1 LSDSTAAPDESR
13 SVPWQNRQS
22 ALENISVGGNLTT
35 GDIDQGIHIHLPPP
49 PTTEPKHFTVPY
61 PRNVYFTGRD
71 NILSQLH
78 EALRQSGTAA
88 LSQANAIS
96 GLGGVGK
103 TQTAVE
109 YAYRY
114 FEQESGYDWV
124 LWVNASNLTL
134 AASFGALATDL
145 ALPNHRENKLDENTA
160 AVLHWLETTDC
171 WLLIFDNVDDPQA
184 VKPFRPQN
192 PKGRMLFTSRVQRL
206 ESLGVGRAIALDTMT
221 AAEAAEFL
229 WRRTERSP
237 LAPLEKEGTEP
248 DVLKVS
254 LFNGDLGGSNT
265 FDSDEQRSIAA
276 LAQTLGYLPLALEQA
291 AAYILEDGVTFTDYL
306 DEYRQSRLQLLEEQK
321 PQTGHYPDSVATTWK
336 INFAAVTANSPAAAD
351 LLSLSAFLA
360 PDNIPYELLKR
371 GKEQFG
377 EWLSQ
382 ALENAAEKPLV
393 LPKLLKELT
402 RYSLI
407 RLETDDRYS
416 IHRMV
421 QEALRDA
428 LTPEQR
434 QQWIDRTVAALN
446 QTFPDPE
453 FENWRW
459 CDRLVE
465 QVQAIELPQ
474 ANQTI
479 ELGLLLNQTGY
490 FLNEQGRYEE
500 AEPLYLQALDIRRSQ
515 LGDTHPFTAT
525 SLNNL
530 AVLYQSQGRY
540 ADAEPLCLQALD
552 IWRLQLGE
560 THPFTATSLNNLAEL
575 YQSQGRYADAEPLY
589 LQALDIWRLQLGETH
604 PFTATSLNNLA
615 GLYRSQGCYADAE
628 PLYLQAL
635 EITRLQLGETHPTT
649 ATSLNNLA
657 LLYKSQG
664 RYADAEPLYLQ
675 TLEIRRSQLGETH
688 PDTAASLSN
697 LAGLYRAQG
706 RYADA
711 EPLLL
716 QALHIRRSQLGETH
730 PSTATSLNNL
740 AGLYQSQGRYAEA
753 ELLLLQALHIRRSRL
768 GETHPDTAGS
778 LNNLAG
784 LYKLQGRYTD
794 AEPLYLQAL
803 EIRRSQLGDTHP
815 DTAGSLNNL
824 ATLYKSQGRYNEA
837 EPLYL
842 QTLAILMQSL
852 GENHPNTQTTWNKF
866 VYLLQQAIEAGRAAQ
881 LSDHPLTQHILVQL
895 QAEPQ

>member
-1 LSDSTAAPDESR
+1 MSDSTAAPDESR

-160 AVLHWLETTDC
+160 AVLHWLETTDR

-229 WRRTERSP
+229 WRRTGRSP
-237 LAPLEKEGTEP
+237 LAPLEKGGTEP

-254 LFNGDLGGSNT
+254 LFKGNLGGSNT

-276 LAQTLGYLPLALEQA
+276 LAKTLGYLPLALEQA
-291 AAYILEDGVTFTDYL
+291 AAYILAKGVSFATYL
-306 DEYRQSRLQLLEEQK
+306 RSYDKRRLQLLEKEK
-321 PQTGHYPDSVATTWK
+321 PQIGDYPESVATTWT
-336 INFAAVTANSPAAAD
+336 INFEAVQASSAAAAD
-351 LLSLSAFLA
+351 LLRLSAFLA
-360 PDNIPYELLKR
+360 PDNIPYEILAL
-371 GKEQFG
+371 GNEQLG
-377 EWLSQ
+377 EPLSV
-382 ALENAAEKPLV
+382 ALAEMADDELV
-393 LPKLLKELT
+393 LPELLEELT

-407 RLETDDRYS
+407 RLETNYRYS

-421 QEALRDA
+421 QEVLRDT
-428 LTPEQR
+428 LSPEQR
-434 QQWIDRTVAALN
+434 QQWIDRTIAALN
-446 QTFPDPE
+446 ATFPSVE
-453 FENWRW
+453 FDNWWR

-490 FLNEQGRYEE
+490 FLNEQGRYAEAE
-500 AEPLYLQALDIRRSQ
+500 PLYLQALDICRSKLGNTHPDTATSLNNLAELYRSQGRYADVEPLYLQALDIWRSQLGETHPNTAGSLNNLAALYRSQGRYENAEPLFLQALDIRRSQLGETHPDTATSLNNLAELYRSQGRYADAEPLYLQALDIRRSQ
-515 LGDTHPFTAT
+515 LGKTHPTTAT

-530 AVLYQSQGRY
+530 A
-540 ADAEPLCLQALD
+540 A
-552 IWRLQLGE
+552 
-560 THPFTATSLNNLAEL
+560 L

-589 LQALDIWRLQLGETH
+589 LQALDI
-604 PFTATSLNNLA
+604 
-615 GLYRSQGCYADAE
+615 
-628 PLYLQAL
+628 
-635 EITRLQLGETHPTT
+635 
-649 ATSLNNLA
+649 
-657 LLYKSQG
+657 
-664 RYADAEPLYLQ
+664 
-675 TLEIRRSQLGETH
+675 RRSQLGETH
-688 PDTAASLSN
+688 PD
-697 LAGLYRAQG
+697 
-706 RYADA
+706 
-711 EPLLL
+711 
-716 QALHIRRSQLGETH
+716 
-730 PSTATSLNNL
+730 TATSLNNL
-740 AGLYQSQGRYAEA
+740 AGLYQSQGRYADA
-753 ELLLLQALHIRRSRL
+753 EPLLIQALEICRLKLGDTHPDTATSLNNLGALYHSQGRYEQAEPLYLQALDICRSKL

-778 LNNLAG
+778 LNNLAA
-784 LYKLQGRYTD
+784 LYY
-794 AEPLYLQAL
+794 
-803 EIRRSQLGDTHP
+803 
-815 DTAGSLNNL
+815 
-824 ATLYKSQGRYNEA
+824 SQGRYADA
-837 EPLYL
+837 ESLYL
-842 QTLAILMQSL
+842 QTLTIFVQTL
-852 GENHPNTQTTWNKF
+852 GEDHPNTQTAESNF
-866 VYLLQQAIEAGRAAQ
+866 VYLLQQAIEAGRAVE

-895 QAEPQ
+895 QAKPQ